1 MACYW
6 VTNNRELEKAWA
18 ELKAGDCI
26 LIVVDDKKDFR
37 YTFQHFVDSSRED
50 WSGVC
55 C

>member
-1 MACYW
+1 MACYR
-6 VTNNRELEKAWA
+6 VTNSRELEKAWA

-26 LIVVDDKKDFR
+26 LVVVDDKKDFR
-37 YTFQHFVDSSRED
+37 YTFNMPDSSRED